1 MGPRDHLARLYPEV
15 RAYARSLARDR
26 AAAEDLAGDAMV
38 RALVHPSAPA
48 EEARLRPW
56 LLRTVRNLHIDRWR
70 AERVRRDHAATEYAG
85 AGERVS
91 GEGVASAEDGALGR
105 MAFARLSAEHREVL
119 VLVDVL
125 GHSYAEAAALI
136 GVPRGTIMSRVARA
150 RAAMT
155 GRVLGVP
162 GDKKGC
168 GNGERDG

>member
-1 MGPRDHLARLYPEV
+1 MSLRVHLAHLYPEV

-38 RALVHPSAPA
+38 RALSHPTAPD

-70 AERVRRDHAATEYAG
+70 AERVRREHAAMEYAG
-85 AGERVS
+85 GADRL
-91 GEGVASAEDGALGR
+91 SAEGFAGAEDDALGR
-105 MAFARLSAEHREVL
+105 MAFARLSAGHREVL

-155 GRVLGVP
+155 GHVLGEP
-162 GDKKGC
+162 DDDDEGC
-168 GNGERDG
+168 GDGG